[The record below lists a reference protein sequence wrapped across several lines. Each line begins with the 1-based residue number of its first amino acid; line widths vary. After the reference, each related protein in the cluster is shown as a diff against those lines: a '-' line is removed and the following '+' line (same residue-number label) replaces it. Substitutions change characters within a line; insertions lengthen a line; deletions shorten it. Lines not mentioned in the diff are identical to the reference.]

1 MPHSGAVV
9 RAFELAR
16 GGACHSVDDIRRRL
30 KLEGYSSYQ
39 EHLSGALIKK
49 QLIALM
55 KH

>member
-1 MPHSGAVV
+1 MPNSGAVV

-16 GGACHSVDDIRRRL
+16 EGACHSVEDIRQRL
-30 KLEGYSSYQ
+30 KREGYSSYQ

-55 KH
+55 RP